1 MRPSEDNRYSPDV
14 HSATQKLPGS
24 QMSQAPTQ
32 RHLKEF
38 NNSPYDQVLDA
49 SPGILDSILVEEP
62 QTTTIT

>member
-1 MRPSEDNRYSPDV
+1 
-14 HSATQKLPGS
+14 
-24 QMSQAPTQ
+24 MSQAPTQ
-32 RHLKEF
+32 RRLKEF